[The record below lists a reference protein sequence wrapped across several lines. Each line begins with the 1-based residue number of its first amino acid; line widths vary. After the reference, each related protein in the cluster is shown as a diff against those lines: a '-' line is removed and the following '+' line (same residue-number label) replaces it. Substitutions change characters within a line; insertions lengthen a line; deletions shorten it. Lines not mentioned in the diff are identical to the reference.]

1 MAHSKGFEP
10 LTPAFGG
17 QCSIQLS
24 YECVAA
30 ALSKQRRVPP
40 ALLCRRQ
47 LHRLK
52 LAEAAPGPFLQMS
65 AIRLKHPDDVD
76 RTKLAK

>member
-24 YECVAA
+24 YECLAG
-30 ALSKQRRVPP
+30 ALAGDV
-40 ALLCRRQ
+40 
-47 LHRLK
+47 RLRHPYF
-52 LAEAAPGPFLQMS
+52 APYF
-65 AIRLKHPDDVD
+65 ADVSF
-76 RTKLAK
+76 TG